1 MLQAFHGESPLIHL
15 HHVARRIEQ
24 KCIIPEESP
33 QVYRLLGNLH
43 WNVIDDHSYYRVI
56 DIDRVLPHAS
66 CKPRLILV
74 IDKRTTLYDGS
85 LNLKTYYLCTFIQN
99 SSAFCCSSCSYW
111 LNVTVLSSTHLLVHL
126 LIAMVPGK

>member
-33 QVYRLLGNLH
+33 QVYRLLRNLH

-74 IDKRTTLYDGS
+74 MDNRTTLYNGS
-85 LNLKTYYLCTFIQN
+85 LKSKLRHTTYVPSFKIPL
-99 SSAFCCSSCSYW
+99 
-111 LNVTVLSSTHLLVHL
+111 LSVAPPAP
-126 LIAMVPGK
+126 IG

>member
-1 MLQAFHGESPLIHL
+1 MLQAFHGESRLIHL
-15 HHVARRIEQ
+15 HQVARRIEQ

-56 DIDRVLPHAS
+56 DIDRGLPHTF

-74 IDKRTTLYDGS
+74 IDKRTTLYEAKDI
-85 LNLKTYYLCTFIQN
+85 LLMYLHSKFLCF
-99 SSAFCCSSCSYW
+99 
-111 LNVTVLSSTHLLVHL
+111 LLLLLLLLVECYCTE
-126 LIAMVPGK
+126 

>member
-15 HHVARRIEQ
+15 HQVARRVEQ

-33 QVYRLLGNLH
+33 QVYRFLGNLH
-43 WNVIDDHSYYRVI
+43 WIVIDDHSYYRVI

-74 IDKRTTLYDGS
+74 IDKRTTLYEAKDNRPS
-85 LNLKTYYLCTFIQN
+85 RTTPYVPSFEIPL
-99 SSAFCCSSCSYW
+99 
-111 LNVTVLSSTHLLVHL
+111 LSVAPPAP
-126 LIAMVPGK
+126 IG